1 MKTTG
6 IGTTQHVQLPLS
18 EVFVQPTGLREQ
30 TAGVKWSTRAEEQRA
45 LLDERL
51 RSREISH
58 AEFEALLDRLGL
70 VEAARER
77 TEPEPIAVNDLIRT
91 VDYAV
96 VLGDPGTGKTTLLRY
111 LALRHAQA
119 LLNGVSMA
127 SAELG
132 PVRLPLYVR
141 AGDFARSSR
150 REDGLRAFIA
160 PFLSATLQCPVDC
173 QRLDALV
180 ARALR

>member
-1 MKTTG
+1 LKSTG

-77 TEPEPIAVNDLIRT
+77 TEPEPDS
-91 VDYAV
+91 
-96 VLGDPGTGKTTLLRY
+96 G
-111 LALRHAQA
+111 Q
-119 LLNGVSMA
+119 
-127 SAELG
+127 
-132 PVRLPLYVR
+132 
-141 AGDFARSSR
+141 
-150 REDGLRAFIA
+150 
-160 PFLSATLQCPVDC
+160 
-173 QRLDALV
+173 
-180 ARALR
+180 